1 MATASKPMRAA
12 ISMNELFKIAN
23 EKMEAIGRPS
33 LKDEN
38 FKFTPIRGVKVEAS
52 SSKEGQFSENQASEY
67 LPQEQALSCIYSGGE
82 IKVDSSET
90 MLKLEAWSESAAKAV
105 SAEELYDLIY
115 PSKVFERDYFAWAAI
130 NHSFSGFSLRIP
142 KGSKVSMPFH
152 LFLNLVGEDST
163 HRLRTRIH
171 LEEDSE
177 LNLFAGAY
185 SNEKVNLFHLQ
196 TFVLDKAAKLNFCD
210 FQSLSDDS
218 QYFLRQDFSL
228 GEGARVSA
236 HWATKSSGVGQI
248 RVHIDNQGEGSCFQ
262 GRLSLSI
269 AGQQYSDFWIENLHS
284 SKHSTSSMEQW
295 AVLDDKAKSVFN
307 GLIRILPKMNQSDAL
322 HKSRSLVLSDRASSE
337 NMPKLIIETDDVKVS
352 HGASISNLDL
362 EQLYYLE
369 SRGIEK
375 EEAKNLMIS
384 GFLRSSWDNLETQ
397 AWKDFLEREFY
408 SS

>member
-1 MATASKPMRAA
+1 MATASKPLRAA

-82 IKVDSSET
+82 IKVDPSET
-90 MLKLEAWSESAAKAV
+90 MLKLEAWSEAVAKAV

-262 GRLSLSI
+262 GRRSLAI
-269 AGQQYSDFWIENLHS
+269 AGQQHSDFWIENLHS

-384 GFLRSSWDNLETQ
+384 GFLRSSWENLEMQ

>member
-82 IKVDSSET
+82 IKVDPSET
-90 MLKLEAWSESAAKAV
+90 MLKLEAWSEAVAKAV

-262 GRLSLSI
+262 GRRSLSI
-269 AGQQYSDFWIENLHS
+269 AGQQHSDFWIENLHS

-384 GFLRSSWDNLETQ
+384 GFLRSSWENLEMQ

>member
-1 MATASKPMRAA
+1 MATASKSMRAA

-23 EKMEAIGRPS
+23 EKIEAIGRPS

-38 FKFTPIRGVKVEAS
+38 FKFTPIRGVNVEAS

-67 LPQEQALSCIYSGGE
+67 LPQEQALSCIYSGGQ
-82 IKVDSSET
+82 IKVDPSESV
-90 MLKLEAWSESAAKAV
+90 LKLETWAESAAKAV

-115 PSKVFERDYFAWAAI
+115 PSKAFEQDYFAWAAI

-152 LFLNLVGEDST
+152 FFLNLVGEDST

-248 RVHIDNQGEGSCFQ
+248 RVHIDNQAEGSCFQ
-262 GRLSLSI
+262 GRRSLSI
-269 AGQQYSDFWIENLHS
+269 AGQQHSDFWIENLHS
-284 SKHSTSSMEQW
+284 SRHSTSSMEQW
-295 AVLDDKAKSVFN
+295 AVLDDRAKSVFN

-322 HKSRSLVLSDRASSE
+322 HQSRSLVLSDRASSE

-384 GFLRSSWDNLETQ
+384 GFLRSSWEKFEVK